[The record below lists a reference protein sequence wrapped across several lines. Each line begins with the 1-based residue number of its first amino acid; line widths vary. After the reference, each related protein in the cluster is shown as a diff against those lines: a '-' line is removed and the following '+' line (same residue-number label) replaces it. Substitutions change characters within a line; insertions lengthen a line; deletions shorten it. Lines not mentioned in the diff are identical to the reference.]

1 MESSDKAKI
10 LAAFGGVKGLFD
22 SGIPSLIF
30 LILFNVTH
38 DLARSAQW
46 SLGFA
51 ALIALYRLVK
61 RETLQNALS
70 GVFGVAICYWFSRS
84 TGKAEDFYL
93 PGLITNLVYA
103 IAYSLS
109 IVIGWPIV
117 GVVLGPL
124 LGENFLWR
132 KNPARKRIYTR
143 ASALWVGMFLARLLV
158 QYPLYKT
165 GNLNL
170 LGTARVIMGY
180 PLFIATAWGT
190 YLIVKTVPKVT
201 PDEPMP
207 EESTKE

>member
-1 MESSDKAKI
+1 MDNSDKAKI

-30 LILFNVTH
+30 LILFNITH
-38 DLARSAQW
+38 DLVHSAQW
-46 SLGFA
+46 SLGFS
-51 ALIALYRLVK
+51 ALIAIYRLIK

-109 IVIGWPIV
+109 IISGWPIV
-117 GVVLGPL
+117 GLVLGPL

-132 KNPARKRIYTR
+132 KHPERKRVYVR
-143 ASALWVGMFLARLLV
+143 ASWLWVGMFVARLVV

-165 GNLNL
+165 GNINL
-170 LGTARVIMGY
+170 LGTARVVMGY

-190 YLIVKTVPKVT
+190 YLIVKTVPKV
-201 PDEPMP
+201 EP
-207 EESTKE
+207 EGSITE

>member
-1 MESSDKAKI
+1 VDNSDKAKI

-30 LILFNVTH
+30 LILFNITH
-38 DLARSAQW
+38 DLVHSAQW
-46 SLGFA
+46 SLGFS
-51 ALIALYRLVK
+51 ALIAIYRLIK

-109 IVIGWPIV
+109 IISGWPIV
-117 GVVLGPL
+117 GLVLGPL

-132 KNPARKRIYTR
+132 KHPERKRVYVR
-143 ASALWVGMFLARLLV
+143 ASWLWVGMFVARLVV

-165 GNLNL
+165 GNINL
-170 LGTARVIMGY
+170 LGTARVVMGY

-190 YLIVKTVPKVT
+190 YLIVKTVPKV
-201 PDEPMP
+201 EP
-207 EESTKE
+207 EGSITE

>member
-1 MESSDKAKI
+1 VDSSDKAKI

-38 DLARSAQW
+38 DLVHSAQW
-46 SLGFA
+46 SLGFSV
-51 ALIALYRLVK
+51 LIAIYRLIK

-109 IVIGWPIV
+109 IISGWPIV
-117 GVVLGPL
+117 GLVLGPL

-132 KNPARKRIYTR
+132 KHPERKRVYVR
-143 ASALWVGMFLARLLV
+143 ASWLWVGMFVARLVV

-165 GNLNL
+165 GNINL
-170 LGTARVIMGY
+170 LGTARVVMGY

-190 YLIVKTVPKVT
+190 YLIVKTVPKVD
-201 PDEPMP
+201 PV
-207 EESTKE
+207 

>member
-1 MESSDKAKI
+1 VDSSDKAKI

-30 LILFNVTH
+30 LILFNITH
-38 DLARSAQW
+38 DLVHSAQW
-46 SLGFA
+46 SLGFS
-51 ALIALYRLVK
+51 ALIAIYRLIK

-109 IVIGWPIV
+109 IISGWPIV
-117 GVVLGPL
+117 GLVLGPL

-132 KNPARKRIYTR
+132 KHPERKRVYVR
-143 ASALWVGMFLARLLV
+143 ASWLWVGMFVARLVV

-165 GNLNL
+165 GNINL
-170 LGTARVIMGY
+170 LGTARVVMGY

-190 YLIVKTVPKVT
+190 YLIVKTVPKV
-201 PDEPMP
+201 EP
-207 EESTKE
+207 EGSITE

>member
-1 MESSDKAKI
+1 MDSSDKAKI

-38 DLARSAQW
+38 DLVHSAQW
-46 SLGFA
+46 SLGFS
-51 ALIALYRLVK
+51 ALIAIYRLIK

-109 IVIGWPIV
+109 IISGWPIV
-117 GVVLGPL
+117 GLVLGPL

-132 KNPARKRIYTR
+132 KHPERRRVYVR
-143 ASALWVGMFLARLLV
+143 ASWLWVGMFVSRLLV

-165 GNLNL
+165 GNINL
-170 LGTARVIMGY
+170 LGTARIVMGY
-180 PLFIATAWGT
+180 PLFFATAWGT
-190 YLIVKTVPKVT
+190 YLIVRTAPKVN
-201 PDEPMP
+201 P
-207 EESTKE
+207 EELTKE

>member
-1 MESSDKAKI
+1 MDSSDKAKI

-38 DLARSAQW
+38 DLVHSAQW
-46 SLGFA
+46 SLGFS
-51 ALIALYRLVK
+51 ALIAIYRLIK

-109 IVIGWPIV
+109 IISGWPIV
-117 GVVLGPL
+117 GLVLGPL

-132 KNPARKRIYTR
+132 KHPERKRVYVR
-143 ASALWVGMFLARLLV
+143 ASWLWVGMFVARLVV

-165 GNLNL
+165 GNINL
-170 LGTARVIMGY
+170 LGTARVVMGY

-190 YLIVKTVPKVT
+190 YLIVKTVPKV
-201 PDEPMP
+201 DP
-207 EESTKE
+207 EGSVKE

>member
-1 MESSDKAKI
+1 MDSSDKAKI

-38 DLARSAQW
+38 DLVHSAHW
-46 SLGFA
+46 SLGFS
-51 ALIALYRLVK
+51 ALIAIYRLIK

-109 IVIGWPIV
+109 IISGWPIDS
-117 GVVLGPL
+117 
-124 LGENFLWR
+124 EY
-132 KNPARKRIYTR
+132 AM
-143 ASALWVGMFLARLLV
+143 A
-158 QYPLYKT
+158 
-165 GNLNL
+165 
-170 LGTARVIMGY
+170 
-180 PLFIATAWGT
+180 
-190 YLIVKTVPKVT
+190 
-201 PDEPMP
+201 
-207 EESTKE
+207 